1 MSKFF
6 KKRRTRSWFITTT
19 VLFAVGLTV
28 NLVATSPF
36 LYDVLGNV
44 LGGKRAVLK
53 PGQKEIYVKTTN
65 SKEEAK
71 ENGEKL
77 TEEITGEGIVLLKN
91 ENNALPLKDGAKIS
105 VFGKNSVNL
114 IYGTSGSGGGDNSE
128 AVKLEDA
135 LTQGGFQVN
144 PTLTSFY
151 KSEKSGPGRSS
162 NPAIENGGVKEL
174 KTGETPISSYSAD
187 ITHSY
192 NEYNDAAI
200 IVFARIAGEGFD
212 LPMGDGTSKHYLQLD
227 DNEAAL
233 INHVCDQGFK
243 HIIVYINSNNP
254 MECGF
259 LDDPFHYAYRPE
271 IDAALWSGG
280 LGTKGVNSLPKILK
294 GEINPSGHLVDTF
307 VRDFKQ
313 DPVWQNFGVNLQ
325 YDGSTG
331 DNYTEGGSKSPYYF
345 VDYEEGIYVGYR
357 YWETRARDEGE
368 YWYKRNVVYPFG
380 YGLSYT
386 NFRWEILE
394 VDTLKSTQ
402 IAKDGKIKVK
412 VRVHNE
418 GDVAGKDVVQLYV
431 KLPYTKRGIEKP
443 YEVLAGFAK
452 TELIEPKKSSD
463 VEIEIDPYYL
473 ASFDFEDKNK
483 NDFKGYELEKGKY
496 SILVNRD
503 AHTVVEEIALPKLEE
518 DIRWEKDPVTGTII
532 NTLFDDIDDHLQETL
547 SRSNW
552 SGTFPKRPTAEDRD
566 LLNFPDIV
574 EKLSSTATTSPY
586 DPANKDES
594 WYIEATMPK
603 TNTVTK
609 KIEEEVTNDDGSKD
623 KITRALKLR
632 DLIGKDYNDSLWD
645 DLLNQM
651 KVEEM
656 EEIHLHGAFQ
666 TAPAESIDK
675 PKTNESDGP
684 SGFVQFMG
692 DPTIY
697 GTTTYCNQIVM
708 AATWNQELS
717 EKMGETVGEEGLWGN
732 ARGDQLPYSGW
743 YAPGVNIHRGQ
754 FGGRVAE
761 YYSEDSFLSGKMA
774 AALVRGA
781 KSKGVYT
788 MMKHFVLNEQ
798 ETHRA
803 DYGSNSWCT
812 EQAFR
817 ELYLRPFEIAV
828 KEGKATGVMSSF
840 NRIGTSWA
848 GGDYRLLTT
857 VLREEWG
864 FDGTVICD
872 FNTHPEYMS
881 AKQMAYAGGNLNL
894 ANQPK
899 AWVDSEN
906 AQDVT
911 VLRENI
917 KGILY
922 TVANSNTFNA
932 EVIGYLNPLWVNTM
946 FIVDGALAGVLLI
959 WGAWAIF
966 TVYKKDKVTTD

>member
-6 KKRRTRSWFITTT
+6 KKRRTRSWFITTA
-19 VLFAVGLTV
+19 VLLGLGVTV
-28 NLVATSPF
+28 NSVATSGL
-36 LYDVLGNV
+36 LYDVICNV
-44 LGGKRAVLK
+44 LGGSRAILK
-53 PGQKEIYVKTTN
+53 PGQKELFAKKTN
-65 SKEEAK
+65 SKDDAK
-71 ENGEKL
+71 QAGEKL

-91 ENNALPLKDGAKIS
+91 ENNALPLKEGAKIS

-135 LTQGGFQVN
+135 LKEGGFNVN
-144 PTLTSFY
+144 PTLTEFY
-151 KSEKSGPGRSS
+151 KSDKSGSGRSK
-162 NPAIENGGVKEL
+162 NPSIENGGVKEL
-174 KTGETPISSYSAD
+174 ETGETPISSYGSD
-187 ITHSY
+187 ITDSY
-192 NEYNDAAI
+192 SEYKDAAI

-227 DNEAAL
+227 NNEAAL
-233 INHVCDQGFK
+233 INHVCDQGFE
-243 HIIVYINSNNP
+243 HVIVYINSNNP
-254 MECGF
+254 LECGF

-280 LGTKGVNSLPKILK
+280 LGTKGINSLPKILK

-307 VRDFKQ
+307 ARDFRK
-313 DPVWQNFGVNLQ
+313 DPVWQNFGVNLK

-331 DNYTEGGSKSPYYF
+331 DNYTEGGAKSSYYF

-386 NFRWEILE
+386 NFKWEVLE
-394 VDTLKSTQ
+394 STALKATSIT
-402 IAKDGKIKVK
+402 KDGKIKVK

-418 GDVAGKDVVQLYV
+418 GDVAGKDVVQLYA

-452 TELIEPKKSSD
+452 TELIEPKAYKD
-463 VEIEIDPYYL
+463 VEIEVDPYYL

-496 SILVNRD
+496 SLLLNKD
-503 AHTVVEEIALPKLEE
+503 AHHVVEEIVLPELKE
-518 DIRWEKDPVTGTII
+518 DIKWDKDPVTGTTVT
-532 NTLFDDIDDHLQETL
+532 TLFDDIDDHLQTVL
-547 SRSNW
+547 SRNNW
-552 SGTFPKRPTAEDRD
+552 EGTFPKSPTDDDKD
-566 LLNFPDIV
+566 LLNFPEIL
-574 EKLSSTATTSPY
+574 EKLSVKSTLNPY
-586 DPANKDES
+586 DEANKTES
-594 WYIEATMPK
+594 WYKEATMPK

-609 KIEEEVTNDDGSKD
+609 EVEEEVTGEDNKTETI
-623 KITRALKLR
+623 KRKLKLK
-632 DLIGKDYNDSLWD
+632 DLIGKDYNDPLWD

-651 KVEEM
+651 SVEEM

-666 TAPAESIDK
+666 TAKADSIGK

-697 GTTTYCNQIVM
+697 GTATYCNQIVM

-717 EKMGETVGEEGLWGN
+717 ELMGETVGEEGLWGN
-732 ARGDQLPYSGW
+732 ARGDGLPYSGW

-774 AALVRGA
+774 AAIVRGA

-788 MMKHFVLNEQ
+788 MMKHFILNEQ

-817 ELYLRPFEIAV
+817 EIYLRPFEIAV
-828 KEGKATGVMSSF
+828 KEGGATAVMSSF
-840 NRIGTSWA
+840 NRIGTTWA
-848 GGDYRLLTT
+848 GGDYRLLTN

-864 FDGTVICD
+864 FHGTVICD

-894 ANQPK
+894 ANQPQ
-899 AWVDSEN
+899 AWVNKAN

-932 EVIGYLNPLWVNTM
+932 DIIGYLNPLWVNVM
-946 FIVDGALAGVLLI
+946 YIVDACIGAVLI
-959 WGAWAIF
+959 AWGAWAII
-966 TVYKKDKVTTD
+966 TVYKKEK